1 MNLLDSTGRT
11 IISSGQDTSNLLS
24 EATQRAAHANE
35 LKKIKL
41 DQQEA
46 RLSDLQHRNA
56 MENVQKIQQQSRLIE
71 ELQNELRRSEY
82 KREVLRDLAADIVVD
97 RATIMR
103 TLDFLKSKWA
113 GPIGEREF
121 DSDFV
126 RVQKEEE
133 DKINS
138 DLERQNK
145 AYKLVD
151 TVASSWSNPESVRR
165 RRQPKLPASAT
176 PPPIPK
182 SNT

>member
-1 MNLLDSTGRT
+1 MNLLESTGRT

-71 ELQNELRRSEY
+71 ELQNKLRRSEY
-82 KREVLRDLAADIVVD
+82 KREVLRDLAADVIIDRETIV
-97 RATIMR
+97 RAIG
-103 TLDFLKSKWA
+103 TLKVTWSKPEQHEHFQQDYA
-113 GPIGEREF
+113 SARAAEKLSIGT
-121 DSDFV
+121 DA
-126 RVQKEEE
+126 Q
-133 DKINS
+133 
-138 DLERQNK
+138 RQQK
-145 AYKLVD
+145 AYDLVD
-151 TVASSWSNPESVRR
+151 EVAASWSNPESTRR
-165 RRQPKLPASAT
+165 RRQPKLPAST

-182 SNT
+182 SNI

>member
-1 MNLLDSTGRT
+1 MNLLESTGRT

-71 ELQNELRRSEY
+71 ELQNKLRRSEY
-82 KREVLRDLAADIVVD
+82 KREVLRDLAADVIID
-97 RATIMR
+97 RATVSRSIQ
-103 TLDFLKSKWA
+103 TLKLKWSRPEQHEQFQQDYVTA
-113 GPIGEREF
+113 RN
-121 DSDFV
+121 
-126 RVQKEEE
+126 EEKVSIE
-133 DKINS
+133 GDA
-138 DLERQNK
+138 LRQHK
-145 AYKLVD
+145 AYDLVD
-151 TVASSWSNPESVRR
+151 DVAASWSNPESVRR
-165 RRQPKLPASAT
+165 RRQPKLPAST
-176 PPPIPK
+176 PPPIPT